1 MAKLSTKMTSC
12 SKEVLGL
19 YRPPKS
25 KDPAKAS
32 QEAVGAMMKAFKACA
47 AGKDGESLDLATV
60 KGLVAA
66 PDCKALAEKLK
77 AMESCTPALEAPTK
91 VGWTFAES
99 AGGNEEQGGG
109 KAEPRARGDQGA
121 KAGMEPAARPRPRA
135 R

>member
-47 AGKDGESLDLATV
+47 EGKDGESLDLATV